1 MDERKRGHAGIGA
14 AEGLCRSFSSGYSVV
29 RQRLDDLV
37 RETRNDGLFRKPFF
51 TNMGIIPDSVLAY
64 GLPDVTEAYMV
75 PPLEYPP
82 GLGVAA
88 STSRGSLML
97 SSGYCS
103 ETFTAVCVDR
113 ILEGMTDELRLFI
126 SS

>member
-1 MDERKRGHAGIGA
+1 
-14 AEGLCRSFSSGYSVV
+14 
-29 RQRLDDLV
+29 
-37 RETRNDGLFRKPFF
+37 
-51 TNMGIIPDSVLAY
+51 MGIIPEGVLSY
-64 GLPDVTEAYMV
+64 GLPEVTEAYMV

-97 SSGYCS
+97 SSGSCG
-103 ETFTAVCVDR
+103 ETYPAASIEC
-113 ILEGMTDELRLFI
+113 ILEDMREELTLFI